1 VSRAAARLA
10 WYRYQAT
17 FRARLGGYLALA
29 VLVGL
34 IGGVTMASLTAARR
48 TDSSYPDYLAGTSPS
63 GLIVQPNSNLGGA
76 ETVAQADRLCLRL
89 LGQMRRLPHVSGLV
103 TADAYNTAPLTRSG
117 GFGPVIAAAGLGAL
131 AQANIVAALP
141 GHRAARTP
149 AAEVLRAE

>member
-34 IGGVTMASLTAARR
+34 IGGVAMASLTAARR

-89 LGQMRRLPHVSGLV
+89 LGQMRRLPHVSRLV

-117 GFGPVIAAAGLGAL
+117 GFGPVIAAAG
-131 AQANIVAALP
+131 
-141 GHRAARTP
+141 
-149 AAEVLRAE
+149 EVLRAE